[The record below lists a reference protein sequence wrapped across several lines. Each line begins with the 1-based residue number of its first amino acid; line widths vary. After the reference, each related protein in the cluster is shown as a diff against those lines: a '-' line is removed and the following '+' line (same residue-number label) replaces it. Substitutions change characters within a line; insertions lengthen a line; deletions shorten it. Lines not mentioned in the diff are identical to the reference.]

1 MGCDGRSGRTRDLV
15 PRVRPHLVPTAS
27 EKGVSWCPIDLVAHA
42 AEPPRPPDVIGLF
55 YVGLNHLVSGESE
68 SAKSWLAL
76 AAAATR
82 RRRSA
87 NGNGSSSVLRPG
99 ERALA
104 RLDRRARGRARRARA
119 SLGTLVAQ
127 RRGTRANSRSDI
139 NSHS

>member
-76 AAAATR
+76 AAAVA
-82 RRRSA
+82 
-87 NGNGSSSVLRPG
+87 
-99 ERALA
+99 ELA
-104 RLDRRARGRARRARA
+104 GLITNQPLLAK
-119 SLGTLVAQ
+119 S
-127 RRGTRANSRSDI
+127 
-139 NSHS
+139 